1 MTKARTA
8 IDIAKEIISEI
19 RKVSPAI
26 DESETDVC
34 YIIMGLR
41 RLSPLAPFKGYRR
54 ENTNYAAK
62 LIEWIKEGQALL
74 ANAAASSQGVLPGI
88 FFIDVPELGEN
99 RASHFAGILDAMR
112 LRCEWVVQTK
122 IGVHGNSG
130 YQQERAAIIA
140 RGLMEKHGLP
150 LAYSSPTSTYRKV
163 ARMFLEAMTEHASA
177 SAEDIERACE
187 VVAKLPMMSSIE
199 VFARL

>member
-1 MTKARTA
+1 MTEARTA

-19 RKVSPAI
+19 RKVSSAV
-26 DESETDVC
+26 DESETDV
-34 YIIMGLR
+34 YHIIMGLR
-41 RLSPLAPFKGYRR
+41 RLAPLAPFKGYRR
-54 ENTNYAAK
+54 ENTEYAAK
-62 LIEWIKEGQALL
+62 LIEWVKKGQALL
-74 ANAAASSQGVLPGI
+74 AASPQGAPPEV

-99 RASHFAGILDAMR
+99 RAIHFAAILNAMR
-112 LRCEWVVQTK
+112 ERCEWVVQTK
-122 IGVHGNSG
+122 HGVHGNSG

-163 ARMFLEAMTEHASA
+163 ARMFLEAMTEDASA

-187 VVAKLPMMSSIE
+187 VVAKLPMMRSID